1 MRNIFDNIR
10 NIFKAEGIGRVLVLL
25 IKARFFSSL
34 TPGAGISGLHSFFHL
49 ILQQMYVDLS
59 QGRIK
64 RYQLGS
70 ELKLEQ
76 KWKLTVMSQR

>member
-1 MRNIFDNIR
+1 
-10 NIFKAEGIGRVLVLL
+10 
-25 IKARFFSSL
+25 
-34 TPGAGISGLHSFFHL
+34 
-49 ILQQMYVDLS
+49 MYVDLS